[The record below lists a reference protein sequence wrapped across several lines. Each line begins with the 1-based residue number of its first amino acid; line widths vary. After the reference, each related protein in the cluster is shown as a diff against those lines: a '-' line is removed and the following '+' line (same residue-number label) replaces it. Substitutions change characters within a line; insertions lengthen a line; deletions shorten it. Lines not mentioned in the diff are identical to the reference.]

1 MLQACPFAVGS
12 RAEKLKFCDTMEVL
26 AKWQLQKGPHLS
38 KRVQE
43 NFPPELKEHIAEKA
57 IRGHIRQPYHSL
69 HYY

>member
-1 MLQACPFAVGS
+1 
-12 RAEKLKFCDTMEVL
+12 MEVL

-57 IRGHIRQPYHSL
+57 IRGQIRQPYHSL